1 MDSTVKK
8 MAVLLLCG
16 FLLGPVAGHAA
27 SKKIKWYDYQESMAL
42 SRQENKKLFLHFYAD
57 WCGYCDKMNKETF
70 TDSAVINYLNRN
82 FVSTRVNSDKN
93 VNAAAEY
100 AVRGVPDTWFVT
112 ENGEKISHMP
122 GFISADMLLKILKFI
137 HTDSYKQMTFK
148 EFLKIL

>member
-70 TDSAVINYLNRN
+70 TDSAVINYLN
-82 FVSTRVNSDKN
+82 
-93 VNAAAEY
+93 AAAEY

>member
-1 MDSTVKK
+1 MDVSAKPL
-8 MAVLLLCG
+8 AIILLCG
-16 FLLGPVAGHAA
+16 FLLGPTTGNSA

-42 SRQENKKLFLHFYAD
+42 SQQENKKLFLHFYAD
-57 WCGYCDKMNKETF
+57 WCGYCAKMNKETF

-93 VNAAAEY
+93 IQAAAEY

-112 ENGEKISHMP
+112 HEGEKISHMP
-122 GFISADMLLKILKFI
+122 GFVSADILLKILKFI
-137 HTDSYKQMTFK
+137 HTDSYKQMTFT